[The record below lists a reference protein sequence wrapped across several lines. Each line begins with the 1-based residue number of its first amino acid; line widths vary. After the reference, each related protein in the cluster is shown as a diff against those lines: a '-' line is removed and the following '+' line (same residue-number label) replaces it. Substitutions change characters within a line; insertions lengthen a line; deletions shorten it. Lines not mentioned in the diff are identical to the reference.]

1 MARMTPAASVFRSSA
16 AHALVIRSGSGW
28 SSGRTVRRTA
38 RLDATSKVRVPPA
51 RRIRYTVEVA
61 AFTTHGVRDRASTAR
76 GAARR

>member
-16 AHALVIRSGSGW
+16 AHALVRSGSGW
-28 SSGRTVRRTA
+28 SSGRSVRRTA

-61 AFTTHGVRDRASTAR
+61 AFTTHGVRDRASTPR